1 MDDAARTIEQLIEEL
16 TRLRRRVTE
25 LEAGET
31 ERARVEQ
38 ELKQQNAALAALNA
52 MAMIVGQSLNLDQL
66 VKAALEKIIEITGA
80 LAGTVQLDDNKGIH
94 NQKPDAMVVRWGYT
108 SDEAIENNRW
118 TGLEIPIIA
127 QEQSLGRLVVFK
139 PTVQGWQDQDKQLL
153 IAMGYELG
161 VGIAK
166 ARLFEAMERQSNQLR
181 VLGQQVVE
189 AEEAE
194 RRRLARELHD
204 QVGQSLTAI
213 GINLDILSKL
223 LPEDIP
229 QQIISRLDD
238 MRTLV
243 TRTNKRVRE
252 VMVNLRPEM
261 LDDYGILAALRW
273 SAERFTNRTG
283 IPVQVDGEEAES
295 RLSIQVENVLYR
307 VAQEALTNV
316 AKHAQATHVT
326 LSLTFDVGHVQMIL
340 TDNGIGFSPV
350 EPLPAND
357 SPRWGTAIMA
367 ERVEGVNGRFDL
379 RSAPGQGTQIIV
391 EVPR

>member
-1 MDDAARTIEQLIEEL
+1 MDDAARTKDQLIEEL
-16 TRLRRRVTE
+16 TRLRRRVAE
-25 LEAGET
+25 LETGET
-31 ERARVEQ
+31 ERAQAAE
-38 ELKQQNAALAALNA
+38 ELKQQNATLAALNA
-52 MAMIVGQSLNLDQL
+52 MAVIVGQSLNLEQL
-66 VKAALEKIIEITGA
+66 VNAALAKIIEITGA
-80 LAGTVQLDDNKGIH
+80 LAGTVQLDDNTGIQNH
-94 NQKPDAMVVRWGYT
+94 KTDSMVVRWGYT
-108 SDEAIENNRW
+108 SDKAIENNRW

-127 QEQSLGRLVVFK
+127 QEQTLGRLVVFK
-139 PTVQGWQDQDKQLL
+139 PTVQGWQDQDEQLL
-153 IAMGYELG
+153 TAIGYELG

-181 VLGQQVVE
+181 VLGQRVVE

-243 TRTNKRVRE
+243 TQTNKRVRE

-283 IPVQVDGEEAES
+283 IPVQVNGKEAES

-316 AKHAQATHVT
+316 AKHAQATQVT
-326 LSLTFDVGHVQMIL
+326 INLTFDAHHVQMIVA
-340 TDNGIGFSPV
+340 DNGVGINPTEQTLS
-350 EPLPAND
+350 ND
-357 SPRWGTAIMA
+357 VRRWGTAIMA
-367 ERVEGVNGRFDL
+367 ERVEGVNGHFSL
-379 RSAPGQGTQIIV
+379 QSAPSQGVKIIV